1 MGAYSSMFSRLKPI
15 LTSTGISHLLL
26 CSSSAVVVVVDA
38 AYGKQLSYSYL
49 CSMRLIVVVAVLRF
63 ADVSYNK
70 ESEYNN
76 SPLSLP
82 L

>member
-1 MGAYSSMFSRLKPI
+1 MGAYSRMFSRLKPI

-38 AYGKQLSYSYL
+38 AYGKQLSYL
-49 CSMRLIVVVAVLRF
+49 CSMRLIVVVAVLQF
-63 ADVSYNK
+63 ADVSCNK

-82 L
+82 P